1 MVWSRGEESQA
12 CLRSQAAL
20 LRNEIALVRHDV
32 VQARW
37 LDAPRG
43 TVVFEFS
50 KDLEGLDHHEASVS
64 DAEMCNQRPSNKE
77 KAEIQ
82 MKMKIRTERPNI
94 CRWLNQE
101 YPKHFKSLT
110 YAAKAVHK
118 KLWAS
123 Q

>member
-50 KDLEGLDHHEASVS
+50 KDLEGLDRHEASVS
-64 DAEMCNQRPSNKE
+64 DAEVCNQRPSNTE
-77 KAEIQ
+77 KAEN
-82 MKMKIRTERPNI
+82 PNE
-94 CRWLNQE
+94 NEDQNGKTK
-101 YPKHFKSLT
+101 YM
-110 YAAKAVHK
+110 
-118 KLWAS
+118 
-123 Q
+123 